1 MPPLTQT
8 VRCLPLLGVLLAVPA
23 HATLVLG
30 NGDSINLA
38 QLMASNDRSF
48 IVNDKLFRFES
59 FSSSQSDASLYNV
72 VGFVSLNP
80 NQFGQFNVGFDLI
93 GPFGDGSPGDGVVHD
108 LNLQYEVSVLP
119 EFYARGVRLCD
130 ARLTFNGSAGADG
143 SFTRVDETIF
153 DLDANQFL
161 GSMAVYDTF
170 GPPRDTLYS
179 TGLDFCEIFGTDGYR
194 AFEVNKNM
202 KFFAATASDFATAS
216 FIRQEFSQIPAPG
229 AMALLGA
236 AGLAARRRRA

>member
-1 MPPLTQT
+1 MPPLAQT
-8 VRCLPLLGVLLAVPA
+8 VRCLPLLGVLLAAPA
-23 HATLVLG
+23 HAVLVLG

-38 QLMASNDRSF
+38 ELMASNDRSF
-48 IVNDKLFRFES
+48 IVNDKLFRFEA

-93 GPFGDGSPGDGVVHD
+93 GPFGDGTPGDGVVHE

-119 EFYARGVRLCD
+119 EFYAQGVRLCD

-143 SFTRVDETIF
+143 SFARVDETIF

-161 GSMAVYDTF
+161 GNMATYDIF
-170 GPPRDTLYS
+170 GPPRETLFS

-194 AFEVNKNM
+194 AFEVNKDM
-202 KFFAATASDFATAS
+202 KFFAATADDFATAS

-229 AMALLGA
+229 AVALLGA